1 MAKTTAKKNS
11 SKETWIVVDEFGDV
25 AKDHVSKTKVRSRTY
40 GLGIS
45 VVNDKDKFIKVS
57 QNIKKEMGVKDEL
70 KGRKV
75 KGVHKEQAVR
85 QIHDIGTKT
94 YGFYIDKDKKDN
106 PVYWGTKDRQYP
118 ALITLQQSLRKVID
132 KRKMGNVHVVVDK
145 SELYRDKTYMK
156 NGKPVKNQKLGE
168 FAVKTVLQ
176 EKGIETTPDFH
187 SSRNDDESGKMLQT
201 NDIVTNSIWEHTEF
215 KNKKYTKGLH
225 TKVKRIKR

>member
-1 MAKTTAKKNS
+1 MAKTTAKKNP

-45 VVNDKDKFIKVS
+45 VVDDKDNFIKVS

-132 KRKMGNVHVVVDK
+132 KKKMGNVHVVVDK

-176 EKGIETTPDFH
+176 EKGISNDPVFH
-187 SSRNDDESGKMLQT
+187 SSRKNDECGKMIQS
-201 NDIVTNSIWEHTEF
+201 NDIVTNSIKEHVESG
-215 KNKKYTKGLH
+215 NKTYSRILH
-225 TKVKRIKR
+225 AKVKRIKR